1 MPINYYCTITMNG
14 SNIDMNKNQLLEPVI
29 ENAASAPGSPVEGQM
44 YYDTTAGDKT
54 MYFYNGTAWVEMDGS
69 GSGVTTVT
77 TTDGTFID
85 LTPNSAT
92 SGAVTVTADLSATG
106 TPSATKF
113 LRGDN
118 TWATPAGAYTDWK
131 LAADSGTT
139 QDVIDGNT
147 VNFIGDTNGG
157 ILTKVDT
164 SVSNAALLF
173 RMDVNDLATL
183 AGPAT
188 GDFIPLS
195 DITDGN
201 ATKKATIANILAL
214 SPQGTVTSVTA
225 GTGLSQTGTSTVNP
239 TILIDYIGA
248 DNAILAATA
257 ATPATADT
265 IWFSDSDDST
275 IKKATISTLPFDN
288 FSSWTIA
295 GDSGSSTVGTGQTA
309 TIAGNSVT
317 GKEGIDTVESG
328 RTVNINLDLSEITT
342 VTTIATGAKI
352 IHTETGQGL
361 NRAITVA
368 NIHLNQFGD
377 AEGTIDMGGNKILDV
392 ADPTLAQDAATK
404 SYVDGL
410 VAGGLTFKGTF
421 NAATGAIV
429 SGGSGYLYQVLGN
442 GNFDPSA
449 ARVAIA
455 VGDYWV
461 VSTAGNFYGNGG
473 TGTCSSTQALD
484 IGDSVI
490 AVAAASANASDCA
503 DWSIIQSDEGVTD
516 LSASFGTY
524 ISGNDKTN
532 AVGAVDLGGI
542 DLSATG
548 TASSSTFLRGDNT
561 WASPPNTGDTTYD
574 LLMAQN
580 SGSNTNPILRLDPSS
595 GSNDDITITGSG
607 LIGVTRTSNT
617 GVTISTTATANVGTV
632 TSVSASTA
640 GDGLDVAVTNA
651 TSAPAIALTWAGT
664 SSQYIDGAGNLT
676 TFPSIPQGDVTAV
689 NASTADALLGI
700 NVVNSTG
707 PIPTVGLDI
716 NGLTNIPADITT
728 SDFVLV
734 YDTSSGK
741 NVKTTVQNLA
751 DPLHYKTTITSFGT
765 VTHDLG
771 TYDVSVQLYD
781 NTTKETVYACVDR
794 TSTNAVAIS
803 GNSFPAGD
811 IRVLVSI
818 V

>member
-173 RMDVNDLATL
+173 KMDVNDLATIT
-183 AGPAT
+183 GPAT
-188 GDFIPLS
+188 GDFIPLA

-257 ATPATADT
+257 ATPVAADT

>member
-1 MPINYYCTITMNG
+1 MNG

-173 RMDVNDLATL
+173 KMDVNDLATIT
-183 AGPAT
+183 GPAT
-188 GDFIPLS
+188 GDFIPLA

-257 ATPATADT
+257 ATPVAADT

>member
-188 GDFIPLS
+188 GDFIPLA

-257 ATPATADT
+257 ATPVAADT